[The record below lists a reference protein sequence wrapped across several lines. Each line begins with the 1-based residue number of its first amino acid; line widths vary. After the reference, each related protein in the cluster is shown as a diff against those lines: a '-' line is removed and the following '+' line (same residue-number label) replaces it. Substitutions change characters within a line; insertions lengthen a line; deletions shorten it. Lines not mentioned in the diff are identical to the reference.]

1 MPLEVDVRH
10 IARLARLQ
18 LTDEELD
25 RLARQLPV
33 ILEAAARVGEV
44 AAADVPPTSHPVA
57 RSNVLRPDEPQ
68 PCLTQEEALS
78 TAPAA
83 EDGRFRVPPIVGAE

>member
-18 LTDEELD
+18 LTDDE
-25 RLARQLPV
+25 LARLSTQLPA

-44 AAADVPPTSHPVA
+44 AAEDVPPTSHPIA
-57 RSNVLRPDEPQ
+57 RSNVLRPDEPV
-68 PCLTQEEALS
+68 PCLTNEEALS
-78 TAPAA
+78 TAPEA
-83 EDGRFRVPPIVGAE
+83 EHDRFKVPPIVEAE